1 MSSIRP
7 NKNLFALADCNNFFA
22 SCEMVFNPGLDK
34 KPLVVLSNN
43 DGCIIARSQKAKQLG
58 IKMGEP
64 AYLYRER
71 AKKGE
76 IQMLSS
82 NFTLYAD
89 MSQRV
94 MQTLS
99 SFSPDIELYS
109 IDEAFFLL
117 EPSSDE
123 VLRSR
128 ALEMRRKVK
137 QWTGIP
143 VSIGTAPTKTLAKI
157 ANETAKKDKN
167 GDGVCV
173 LTDPV
178 SISERL
184 KKTALEDI
192 WGIGARLSERL
203 KRKRIYTA
211 AQLVEADDVWIRKL
225 LGVTGFQTVLEL
237 RGTPCFQLCEE
248 PGKKKSIV
256 CSRSFATRIEDLSLL
271 QEAIAA
277 FAANAAEK
285 LREQESVASFLS
297 VFIAASPFQEPYE
310 SRSCH
315 IQIPNPTSYTPELI
329 ALAKEGLSQIYRSGC
344 SYKKA
349 GVLLGDFSD
358 SDAAQTDLITPSSD
372 TDKKKEAMKVIDKIN
387 ARYDKPSLRFA
398 AEGVDQHPTSR
409 SWKSAEA
416 NIRANVSPKFTT
428 SWHDLL
434 KIT

>member
-1 MSSIRP
+1 
-7 NKNLFALADCNNFFA
+7 
-22 SCEMVFNPGLDK
+22 
-34 KPLVVLSNN
+34 
-43 DGCIIARSQKAKQLG
+43 
-58 IKMGEP
+58 MGEP
-64 AYLYRER
+64 AYLYRDR

-157 ANETAKKDKN
+157 ANETAKKDKD

-178 SISERL
+178 SIAERL

-237 RGTPCFQLCEE
+237 RGMPCFQLCEE

-256 CSRSFATRIEDLSLL
+256 CSRSFASRIEDLSLL
-271 QEAIAA
+271 QEAVAA

-297 VFIAASPFQEPYE
+297 VFITTSPFQEPYE
-310 SRSCH
+310 RAARRLGPLEPSLASYHSICGKELDAPFRSGESLSFEEGVLQSRSCH

-329 ALAKEGLSQIYRSGC
+329 ALAKEGLSQIYRAGC

-372 TDKKKEAMKVIDKIN
+372 TVKKKEAMKVIDQIN

-398 AEGVDQHPTSR
+398 AEGIDKHPTSR
-409 SWKSAEA
+409 SWKSA
-416 NIRANVSPKFTT
+416 RTNVSPKFTT

-434 KIT
+434 KIS